1 VVGCQWRRQD
11 AAGAGSRPGLTLAA
25 MRFAANLSFLFPELA
40 FLERFA
46 AARAAGFSAV
56 EFFFPHGHELSE
68 LVQVQKDTGL
78 DIALMNLP
86 AGDAAAGDRGLACLP
101 DRVAEFRTAV
111 DRGLTLARALRCP
124 RLHAVA
130 GIVPKGSDKGRYL
143 DTLVDNLQYAADR
156 AAPHGIAIMLEPLN
170 SRDNPGFIV
179 NHTWEAIEVLDR
191 ADRPN
196 LLLQYDLYHTQ
207 IMEGDLIPTFQRL
220 FHRVGHVQFA
230 DTPGRHEPGTGEI
243 NFATVFSAIE
253 QAGYGGYIAAEYRPS
268 TARTEDSLAWFQPY
282 RAKQ

>member
-1 VVGCQWRRQD
+1 
-11 AAGAGSRPGLTLAA
+11 
-25 MRFAANLSFLFPELA
+25 MRFAANLSFLFPEFE

-46 AARAAGFSAV
+46 AAREAGFAAV
-56 EFFFPHGHELSE
+56 EFFFPEEVELGA
-68 LVQVQKDTGL
+68 LVQAKEETGL

-86 AGDAAAGDRGLACLP
+86 MGDRAAGDRGLACLP
-101 DRVAEFRTAV
+101 DRVPEFRRAV
-111 DRGLTLARALRCP
+111 DRGITLARALRCP

-130 GIVPKGSDKGRYL
+130 GVVPRGSDRARYL

-156 AAPHGIAIMLEPLN
+156 AAAHGIAITLEPIN
-170 SRDNPGFIV
+170 SRDIPGFIV
-179 NHTWEAIEVLDR
+179 NRSSEAIEILDR

-196 LLLQYDLYHTQ
+196 LLLQYDLYHAQ
-207 IMEGDLIPTFQRL
+207 VMEGDLIPTIERL
-220 FHRVGHVQFA
+220 FHRIGHMQFA

-253 QAGYGGYIAAEYRPS
+253 RLGYGGYIAAEYRPS

-282 RAKQ
+282 RARQ